1 MKCCAGDGIHVQ
13 NQRSLTAEEVRFTP
27 IGSFDEPKSDN
38 AASIQPCDQQKN
50 TQTTCSGGGT
60 GNRCGNVTK
69 FHRCESCG

>member
-27 IGSFDEPKSDN
+27 IGSFDEPKSDH

-60 GNRCGNVTK
+60 GNRWSRAIVLVD
-69 FHRCESCG
+69 